1 MKVIPLGDK
10 VVVQRVEPEQTT
22 TGGIV
27 LPDSAQNQPA
37 RGRVLSVGNG
47 LVLPNGDRKPFQVK
61 EGDRVI
67 FTSWA
72 GTEVSIDGEDFLV
85 LSESDILAILK

>member
-47 LVLPNGDRKPFQVK
+47 LVLPSGDRKPFQVK

-72 GTEVSIDGEDFLV
+72 GTEVSIDGENVLV
-85 LSESDILAILK
+85 MSESDILAILK